1 MFKKLLH
8 MALLYRVQ
16 FRENRTMKKYE
27 KKKKIIAE
35 RLEKA
40 KKQQLNTWLKANRA
54 VTKE

>member
-40 KKQQLNTWLKANRA
+40 KKQQLNTLLKANRA